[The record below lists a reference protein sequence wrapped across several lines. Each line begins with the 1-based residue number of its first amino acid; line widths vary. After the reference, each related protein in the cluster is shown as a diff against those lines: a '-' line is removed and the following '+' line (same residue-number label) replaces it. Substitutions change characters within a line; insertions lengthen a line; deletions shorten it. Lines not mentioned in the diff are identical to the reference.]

1 MNISKG
7 MSHTLPVGWLL
18 ALSGGFLDV
27 YTYVCRDGVFANAQT
42 GNMVLLGAKLVKGE
56 FAQALYYL
64 IPILAF
70 VAGVI
75 ISEMVRKRFSE
86 SSQFH
91 WRQIIIVVEIFA
103 LLAASFMP
111 QNELNNIIVN
121 ITVSFVCSLQVE
133 SFRII
138 NDSVLATTMCTGNLR
153 SASELIYKYKTE
165 RLPEQKKAIIT
176 YLSVIGF
183 FIFGAVAGAAVCAF
197 LSYRAIAVPCVLLFI
212 VFMLMFIKDKRK
224 IKGTKTT

>member
-42 GNMVLLGAKLVKGE
+42 GNMVLLGVKLVKGE
-56 FAQALYYL
+56 FFHALYYL
-64 IPILAF
+64 IPIFAF
-70 VAGVI
+70 VLGII
-75 ISEMVRKRFSE
+75 ISEMVRKRFSD

-91 WRQIIIVVEIFA
+91 WRQIIIVVEILA
-103 LLAASFMP
+103 LFIASFMKP
-111 QNELNNIIVN
+111 TELNNIIVN
-121 ITVSFVCSLQVE
+121 VTVSFVCSLQVE

-153 SASELIYKYKTE
+153 SASELLYKYKTE
-165 RLPEQKKAIIT
+165 RLPEQKKALVT
-176 YLSVIGF
+176 YFSVIGF
-183 FIFGAVAGAAVCAF
+183 FVFGAIIGAV
-197 LSYRAIAVPCVLLFI
+197 LSFCIGYRAIAVPCVLLLA
-212 VFMLMFIKDKRK
+212 VFMLMFIN
-224 IKGTKTT
+224 TKHH